1 MAGPTKGQSSIRVIG
16 TGFKPP
22 RSNVTAKWG
31 ILETDIIVKSE
42 VVDYIYQRLQFENMI
57 EGVEGVKSYFHEASQ
72 FARVDFEMIESQT
85 YHAIYMMSPNLTNW
99 TRTHGGPYYL
109 EVGKNIEIQYHSR
122 VNITI
127 NQTVIAPN

>member
-1 MAGPTKGQSSIRVIG
+1 
-16 TGFKPP
+16 
-22 RSNVTAKWG
+22 
-31 ILETDIIVKSE
+31 
-42 VVDYIYQRLQFENMI
+42 MI

-72 FARVDFEMIESQT
+72 FARVDAEMIESQS

-99 TRTHGGPYYL
+99 TLTHGGPYYL
-109 EVGKNIEIQYHSR
+109 EVGKNIEIKYHSR